1 MPRNYVRKG
10 TSAQWSTEQLSA
22 ALDAVKSGMKIR
34 AAATRYGIPS
44 STLHDHVS
52 GKHTRIGRGAPC
64 ILTPEEEKEV
74 VTICQVMQKLAFP
87 LTREL
92 MTVALRDYL
101 RVSGRGERLRD
112 HRPGP
117 DWWLGFLKRNSDLV
131 ERKPEHFLQSRA
143 AGANPEVKLIK
154 IIFKCPMYLDHQHL
168 VHQTEGIGSRAQ
180 H

>member
-22 ALDAVKSGMKIR
+22 ALDAVKAGMKIR

-52 GKHTRIGRGAPC
+52 GKYTRVGRGAPS

-74 VTICQVMQKLAFP
+74 VTLCQVMQKLAFP

-92 MTVALRDYL
+92 MTVALRDFL
-101 RVSGRGERLRD
+101 RDSGRGERLR
-112 HRPGP
+112 
-117 DWWLGFLKRNSDLV
+117 
-131 ERKPEHFLQSRA
+131 SRSNA
-143 AGANPEVKLIK
+143 W
-154 IIFKCPMYLDHQHL
+154 
-168 VHQTEGIGSRAQ
+168 S
-180 H
+180 